1 MDLYNDFYYGLLFE
15 LKLRSYINVLCLFLG
30 ARGETRTL
38 TPAKAADFESAASTI
53 PPLGQS

>member
-1 MDLYNDFYYGLLFE
+1 ML
-15 LKLRSYINVLCLFLG
+15 ITFLG

-53 PPLGQS
+53 PPLGPVIE